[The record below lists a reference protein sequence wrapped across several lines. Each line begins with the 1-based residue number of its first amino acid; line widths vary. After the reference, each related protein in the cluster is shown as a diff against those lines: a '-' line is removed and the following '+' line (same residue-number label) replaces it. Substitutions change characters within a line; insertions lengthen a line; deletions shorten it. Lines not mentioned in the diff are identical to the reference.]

1 MIEEADRI
9 KQLPPY
15 LFARIDRMIE
25 EKKAQGVDVISLGI
39 GDPIEPTPP
48 HIIERLKIEA
58 EKSENH
64 RYPSYYGL
72 KEFRQAIAEWYQE
85 RFGVSLDPEKE
96 VLPLIGSKEGIAHIS
111 WAMINPGDISLVPDP
126 AYPVYAIGTQLAGGE
141 PYFCPLLRKNDFL
154 LRLEEVSEEL
164 LKKAKL
170 LFLNYPN
177 NPTSAVA
184 SLSYFERIVE
194 IAKKYEIVVCH
205 DNAYSEI
212 TFDNFVAPSILQAK
226 GAKDWCVEFHSLSKT
241 YNMTGWRVGF
251 LVGNQKVVEALGK
264 IKTNIDSG
272 IFNPIQYAA
281 IEALRG
287 SQDSVKKMNEIYLR
301 RRNLVLSALERIGL
315 SCFFPQA
322 TIYVWVEVPEGE
334 SSASFTQLFLERANV
349 VVSPGNA
356 YGKHGEGYIRI
367 SLTISDSRLEEA
379 LERIEKVF

>member
-1 MIEEADRI
+1 MIEEAERI
-9 KQLPPY
+9 KNLPPY
-15 LFARIDRMIE
+15 LFAQIDKTIE

-39 GDPIEPTPP
+39 GDPVDPTPA
-48 HIIERLKIEA
+48 HIVEKLKKEV
-58 EKSENH
+58 EKPENH

-72 KEFRQAIAEWYQE
+72 KEFRQAISEWYKK
-85 RFGVSLDPEKE
+85 RFGVCLDPDKE

-111 WAMINPGDISLVPDP
+111 WAMVNPGEVVLVPDP
-126 AYPVYAIGTQLAGGE
+126 AYPVYSIGAQLAGGK
-141 PYFCPLLRKNDFL
+141 PYFIPLFKRNNFL
-154 LRLEEVSEEL
+154 LELEEVEEEVL
-164 LKKAKL
+164 QKARL

-184 SLSYFERIVE
+184 SLDYFEKIVQV
-194 IAKKYEIVVCH
+194 AKEHKIIVCH

-212 TFDNFVAPSILQAK
+212 TFEDFAAPSILQVK
-226 GAKDWCVEFHSLSKT
+226 EAKDWCVEFHSLSKT

-251 LVGNQKVVEALGK
+251 LVGNQKVVEALGR

-281 IEALRG
+281 IEALSG
-287 SQDSVKKMNEIYLR
+287 PQDSVLKMRAKYLK
-301 RRNLVLSALERIGL
+301 RRNMVLSTLKKIGL

-322 TIYVWVEVPEGE
+322 TVYVWVEVPEGE
-334 SSASFTQLFLERANV
+334 TSASFTQLLLDQANV

-356 YGKHGEGYIRI
+356 YGEHGEGYVRI
-367 SLTISDSRLEEA
+367 SLTVPDSRLEEA